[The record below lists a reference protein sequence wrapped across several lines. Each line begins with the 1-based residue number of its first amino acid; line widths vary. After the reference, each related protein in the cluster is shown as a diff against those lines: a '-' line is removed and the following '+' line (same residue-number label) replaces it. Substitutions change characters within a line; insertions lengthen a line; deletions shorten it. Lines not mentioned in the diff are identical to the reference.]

1 MRPDFPEYFM
11 AMAVLVSSRG
21 TCGRRRVGCVLTD
34 KHNHVIATGYNGV
47 AKGAKHCTDEP
58 CAGRFCT
65 SGTGLDLCEAIHAE
79 ANALLQC
86 RDTQSIVRAF
96 CTASP
101 CVHCVKLLLNTSC
114 QEIFFL
120 EEYPHS
126 DAQRLWES
134 QGRLWTQVKIDM
146 DPLQNSTPIL
156 TFNVLALVD
165 LNAEKTDA

>member
-1 MRPDFPEYFM
+1 MRPNFPEYFM
-11 AMAVLVSSRG
+11 AMAVLVSSRA

-47 AKGAKHCTDEP
+47 AKGAKHCLDEP
-58 CAGRFCT
+58 CPGRFCP

-86 RDTQSIVRAF
+86 RDTQAIVRAF
-96 CTASP
+96 VTASP

-114 QEIFFL
+114 QEIYFL
-120 EEYPHS
+120 EAYPHS

-134 QGRLWTQVKIDM
+134 QGRLWKQVYIDIEA
-146 DPLQNSTPIL
+146 PISS
-156 TFNVLALVD
+156 LVSSKSGD
-165 LNAEKTDA
+165 